1 MNFLMKWLKR
11 KPKDDWE
18 LCKLVREMI
27 ESEGPYCDLNF
38 IDLSN
43 VTSMSELFK
52 NSKFNGDISQWDV
65 SRVKDMYGMFQN
77 SKFNGDISKWNVHN
91 VTRMEHM
98 FEESEFNGD
107 ISKWN
112 TSKVECMH
120 NMFRRSKFHGDLSKW
135 KIPRK
140 CVNMLADTKYSLEE
154 VSALLDKHYHLYTDP
169 RDGNVYRTCKIGG
182 KTWLAENLRW
192 RPSDEHDAHCYVWED
207 KKHNRSICF
216 YTFSMAKK
224 ACPPGWHI
232 PSVEEWEK
240 MLKSTD
246 CNYDEKKYCMDRPKY
261 LESLD
266 DDGYD
271 EYGFSATRCGIFD
284 QWTHKWEY
292 AMCYWTSSIN
302 DEGINLYFF
311 QKNPDLI
318 ALYRQNQTV
327 TPDLYECFFHH
338 GDDSYKCKIP
348 VRCVKD

>member
-1 MNFLMKWLKR
+1 MNFLKKWLKR
-11 KPKDDWE
+11 KPKTDWE

-112 TSKVECMH
+112 TSKVESMH

-182 KTWLAENLRW
+182 KTWLAENLR
-192 RPSDEHDAHCYVWED
+192 
-207 KKHNRSICF
+207 
-216 YTFSMAKK
+216 
-224 ACPPGWHI
+224 
-232 PSVEEWEK
+232 
-240 MLKSTD
+240 
-246 CNYDEKKYCMDRPKY
+246 
-261 LESLD
+261 
-266 DDGYD
+266 
-271 EYGFSATRCGIFD
+271 
-284 QWTHKWEY
+284 
-292 AMCYWTSSIN
+292 
-302 DEGINLYFF
+302 
-311 QKNPDLI
+311 
-318 ALYRQNQTV
+318 
-327 TPDLYECFFHH
+327 
-338 GDDSYKCKIP
+338 
-348 VRCVKD
+348 